1 MQPSEKYA
9 STEKT
14 YAGGFVYKETDNI
27 FSDIFALDDDIDM
40 SVSYTT
46 PINSN
51 FNKVNMGGWNSTSAA
66 AYVSKRLRF
75 RKDYRATS
83 GGTIYYSN
91 VNGLAVSKSPFTSTG
106 NVTVVFSN
114 GSGTK
119 YYFGKSA
126 QGTATIG
133 SFGRKLITDFE
144 VNKVIFKYSVT
155 GWTKAEFDY
164 FKSNG
169 SLQDNDG
176 HDIAITDFIAN
187 PSNYLIR
194 TFEAAPVAYWDG
206 STWKA
211 NNLSN
216 SPNIHINFLIDTDK
230 VSGICN
236 IQRHHYDNAPGTG
249 AYGTSNFSVYN
260 STNGNT
266 KEIAS
271 AVHGAVVS
279 ELQNVASGVGG
290 FVLDSVTDP
299 LELDP
304 DLTGDEMTNMC
315 DSGIVGTGDT
325 LPAHDVSWCSAL
337 TVLKYDQYTLSY
349 DSGSSGATHFSRYN
363 MYYCTGMKGEY
374 ADKLFAY
381 AGVYFYTGSLQDL
394 IDSGATPTNLK
405 VTGMRLGEMNSA
417 GQTTGNWIN
426 PNQMD
431 DYVGPNK
438 NGSIIH
444 PDYNPTP
451 PAPGPGPYDDDPWH
465 GISFSGVGVGGAG
478 AFAKCYYMTST
489 ELANLR
495 SWMNSNNVPEGFD
508 PMAQIIG
515 LSQVP
520 VTLSGDDNTTVQ
532 FVNSS
537 AVYDPGVT
545 RLVDSGVNTQI
556 SMGAP
561 KRYSLGSVNIT
572 RRMQERGEPYL
583 DYDCQIELYL
593 PLIGMFSLD
602 TQAVMGRTI
611 TAEAVLDPISGT
623 LAAYAYVTRDGQNL
637 PIAYGSTTIGVDLPI
652 SAQQLS
658 VSRAA
663 LKQANAQLGTSL
675 LSSALTMLAAASSG
689 KSSGSGAKTSTG
701 SSGLSAAGIREAG
714 SDYMKA
720 SQVGN
725 VFGDF
730 MNWGRTI
737 RQLSYGNNT
746 AIAGSFGGSTAQWA
760 YPFTPYVKI
769 IRPRYEKPSNYNHSQ
784 GVPCIQTKTVGSCT
798 GFIQCIGVDVSG
810 ISGATD
816 LELQAIQ
823 AALSNGIYAGGGQS

>member
-14 YAGGFVYKETDNI
+14 YANGFVYKETNNI
-27 FSDIFALDDDIDM
+27 FSDIYALDDPIDM

-51 FNKVNMGGWNSTSAA
+51 LNQVNMGGWNSTSAA

-83 GGTIYYSN
+83 GGTINYSN

-106 NVTVVFSN
+106 NVTVVFSK
-114 GSGTK
+114 GIGTK

-133 SFGRKLITDFE
+133 SFGQKLITDFE

-155 GWTKAEFDY
+155 GWTKTEFDY

-169 SLQDNDG
+169 SLQDTDG

-194 TFEAAPVAYWDG
+194 TFDAAPVAYWDG
-206 STWKA
+206 TTWRA
-211 NNLSN
+211 NNLAN

-236 IQRHHYDNAPGTG
+236 IQRHHYDNASGTTS
-249 AYGTSNFSVYN
+249 YGSSNFSVYN
-260 STNGNT
+260 STKSNT
-266 KEIAS
+266 TEIAS
-271 AVHGAVVS
+271 SIRGSVVS
-279 ELQNVASGVGG
+279 ELQNVGSGTGG

-374 ADKLFAY
+374 VDKLFAY

-405 VTGMRLGEMNSA
+405 VTGMRLGEMNAA

-431 DYVGPNK
+431 DYQGINK
-438 NGSIIH
+438 AGSIIH
-444 PDYNPTP
+444 PSYNPKPPTP
-451 PAPGPGPYDDDPWH
+451 SGTDEDNTDPIPTVGAPYASGLSRYYVTTAASPILAHISEAMGAWNLKDTGKDLYRNIISCKLIKSPAPIPVSGSEPFTVYGVTLQYEGSDITLPVINDNPTASFGSYNIPRKFYDFRDYAPYTKVEIFLPYCGWTVLPSHVVGRSVSVTYYTDIIAATCKAVVYC
-465 GISFSGVGVGGAG
+465 GSNVVAEAAGVIGLDIPMVTENAG
-478 AFAKCYYMTST
+478 AK
-489 ELANLR
+489 
-495 SWMNSNNVPEGFD
+495 
-508 PMAQIIG
+508 
-515 LSQVP
+515 
-520 VTLSGDDNTTVQ
+520 
-532 FVNSS
+532 
-537 AVYDPGVT
+537 
-545 RLVDSGVNTQI
+545 
-556 SMGAP
+556 
-561 KRYSLGSVNIT
+561 
-572 RRMQERGEPYL
+572 
-583 DYDCQIELYL
+583 
-593 PLIGMFSLD
+593 
-602 TQAVMGRTI
+602 
-611 TAEAVLDPISGT
+611 AEAVTMGL
-623 LAAYAYVTRDGQNL
+623 L
-637 PIAYGSTTIGVDLPI
+637 AYGKAGLQTALGVGAAVATKGKVGVKSAVGGLENLVSAYSQTAMAFNQNYTEINGKNGDGCCIAGI
-652 SAQQLS
+652 SAI
-658 VSRAA
+658 VIKITRP
-663 LKQANAQLGTSL
+663 KYGANT
-675 LSSALTMLAAASSG
+675 
-689 KSSGSGAKTSTG
+689 
-701 SSGLSAAGIREAG
+701 
-714 SDYMKA
+714 
-720 SQVGN
+720 
-725 VFGDF
+725 
-730 MNWGRTI
+730 
-737 RQLSYGNNT
+737 T
-746 AIAGSFGGSTAQWA
+746 A
-760 YPFTPYVKI
+760 PYV
-769 IRPRYEKPSNYNHSQ
+769 PSNYGHSA
-784 GVPCIQTKTVGSCT
+784 GFVSMKSATVGSFT
-798 GFIQCIGVDVSG
+798 GLLVADNVDTSG
-810 ISGATD
+810 IAGATD
-816 LELQAIQ
+816 REKQLIKLYLE
-823 AALSNGIYAGGGQS
+823 SGIFVNHPS